1 MLLQEAL
8 KKYNVILA
16 SGSPR
21 RRELL
26 AGCDIDFSVA
36 SGYDVQEVYPDTLP
50 VEDVPLFL
58 ANLKSNAYPHELTA
72 KDILITADT
81 IVALDGAVLGKP
93 AGRDDA
99 IDILRRLSGNR
110 HRVITGVVIRTNG
123 QRKEFT
129 SVTDVWF
136 KSLTDEQ
143 IAYYIDKYRPY
154 DKAGAYGIQEWIG
167 YTAIERIEGSFYNV
181 MGLPTRQL
189 CTTLEEF
196 I

>member
-36 SGYDVQEVYPDTLP
+36 SGYDVEEVYPDTLP

-58 ANLKSNAYPHELTA
+58 ANLKSNAYPHELTT

-93 AGRDDA
+93 ADRDDA
-99 IDILRRLSGNR
+99 KDILRRLSGNR

-123 QRKEFT
+123 QRKEFM

-143 IAYYIDKYRPY
+143 VAYYIDKYRPY